1 MTEMGRAAVYT
12 GLGQPFEIKEY
23 PVPDPEPG
31 AILVKLTLANIC
43 GSDLHMWR
51 GDINLAALG
60 APIPTILGHEMSWLR
75 GTA

>member
-1 MTEMGRAAVYT
+1 MTEMGRAAIYT
-12 GLGQPFEIKEY
+12 ALGQPLEIKEY

-51 GDINLAALG
+51 GDIDLGALG
-60 APIPTILGHEMSWLR
+60 SPLPTILGHEM
-75 GTA
+75 T